1 MSYTVSQVKCNDKG
15 RRLTEIEYYY
25 CNSYQDA
32 LELFNRIKD
41 DDSNYKLKEKEFIC
55 TQMHDSEGKL
65 LELHKHRKYEKW
77 FK

>member
-1 MSYTVSQVKCNDKG
+1 MDYTVSQTKCNDRK
-15 RRLTEIEYYY
+15 RLSDITYYHFS
-25 CNSYQDA
+25 SYPEA
-32 LELFNRIKD
+32 LEFYNEIKD
-41 DDSNYKLKEKEFIC
+41 CEGEYKLQGKEYIV